1 MHNITFDL
9 SRLHEHGSAY
19 FDYLKLRKRF
29 FVDTLKWDIPHNDKY
44 EMDQYDNPTAWYS
57 LVLRDGEVIGGTRVM
72 PTTSNWG
79 KHTYMLRD
87 ALRGQLES
95 IPKSAMPADI
105 VSPYVWEMTRLVISP
120 DLRTAK
126 ERGECLSLMGQGLY
140 DIAAQEGAAEY
151 MGISSVALV
160 RVLRQL
166 GFPLERL
173 GEPYHDSEDG
183 RRYAV
188 LRMPVVLPGQELI
201 AAE

>member
-1 MHNITFDL
+1 MRNITFDL

-19 FDYLKLRKRF
+19 FDYLELRKRY
-29 FVDTLKWDIPHNDKY
+29 FVDLLGWDIPHDDKF

-57 LVLRDGEVIGGTRVM
+57 LVLRGSKVIGGTRVM
-72 PTTSNWG
+72 PTTSSWG

-87 ALRGQLES
+87 ARRGHLEG
-95 IPKSAMPADI
+95 IPQTAMPVDI
-105 VSPYVWEMTRLVISP
+105 ASPYVWEMTRLVIDP
-120 DLRTAK
+120 DLRTSR
-126 ERGECLSLMGQGLY
+126 ERGKCLSLMGQGLY
-140 DIAAQEGAAEY
+140 DIAASEGAAEY

-173 GEPYHDSEDG
+173 GPPFLDRDDG
-183 RRYAV
+183 RQYAV
-188 LRMPVVLPGQELI
+188 LRMPVIQQGQQLI

>member
-19 FDYLKLRKRF
+19 FDYLRLRKRF
-29 FVDTLKWDIPHNDKY
+29 FVDILNWDIPHNENY

-72 PTTSNWG
+72 PTTSHWG

-87 ALRGQLES
+87 AMRGQLHS
-95 IPKSAMPADI
+95 IPQDAMPADI
-105 VSPYVWEMTRLVISP
+105 ASPYVWEMTRLVIAP
-120 DLRTAK
+120 ELRTAA
-126 ERGECLSLMGQGLY
+126 ERAECLSLMGQGLY

-151 MGISSVALV
+151 MGISSIALV

-166 GFPLERL
+166 GFPLERQ
-173 GEPYHDSEDG
+173 GEAYYDKADG